1 MRKKDALALGYAFPK
16 TIPVMVGYLFLG
28 TAYGILMKAN
38 GYGIF
43 WALAMSLFVYA
54 GSLQYMGVTLLTAA
68 VSPIYAFFMGL
79 MINARH
85 LFLRNLHAG
94 NVPGSET
101 V

>member
-1 MRKKDALALGYAFPK
+1 MRKKAALALGYAFPK

-43 WALAMSLFVYA
+43 WALAMSRT
-54 GSLQYMGVTLLTAA
+54 QYMGVTLLTAA